1 MKLIILLLLPC
12 LAFGMSVPSSGGM
25 CVDVSQHSDCEM
37 THSMAYR
44 ECQWGQNYGGAQSV
58 DCKPLPV
65 DILQLTPQEQAW
77 FLVFMVVA
85 FVIIEAGNG

>member
-12 LAFGMSVPSSGGM
+12 LAFGMSIPSS
-25 CVDVSQHSDCEM
+25 VVQPVERQTVNLDVAGSTPAGTEFC
-37 THSMAYR
+37 
-44 ECQWGQNYGGAQSV
+44 GGAQSV